1 MRTLG
6 HLLSNNEAWSN
17 AIKKEDDLFFET
29 LSKQQS
35 PKYLWIGCSD
45 SRIPSNNLVGL
56 KPGEMFVHRNIA
68 NVVVHTDLNCLSV
81 IQYAVEYLKVE
92 HIIVTG
98 HYGCGGVQA
107 SLGNQRL
114 GLIDNWLRHLQDV
127 HRKHEV
133 MLEGVQN
140 KDELTNRMCELNVI
154 EQALNVC
161 RTSTVQEAW
170 DRGQSL
176 CIHGWIYDLKDG
188 LLQDLDMAITA
199 PEEVEPI
206 YRQSIERIAQKIG

>member
-6 HLLSNNEAWSN
+6 HLLANNEAWST

-29 LSKQQS
+29 LSKQQT

-107 SLGNQRL
+107 SLGDQRL

-127 HRKHEV
+127 HRKHEA
-133 MLEGVQN
+133 MLGGIEN
-140 KDELTNRMCELNVI
+140 KDDLTNRMCELNVI

-161 RTSTVQEAW
+161 RTTTVQEAW

-199 PEEVEPI
+199 PDEVESI
-206 YRQSIERIAQKIG
+206 YRQSVERIAQKIG